1 MKFLHYIKTL
11 GESLQEKTSK
21 VLSAL
26 DERYPKQKVLITNTS
41 FSTGKKFDTLG
52 ISTTVG
58 QKPQISTTTVQK
70 LSHPF
75 LSFASWLPPVF
86 ITNLTKTAT
95 ITLTEA
101 EITSTEPLYVFHKK
115 PKEQSLTVEDVLG
128 LDLAIDYTLSKV
140 SDVPPPPKT
149 TPKVKLNKAKQ
160 VIPLPTGYPNPTSI
174 KVVSVTM
181 KKSQSLG
188 VFHCHSISFA
198 FLECLL
204 QPASAYDFETF
215 SEQDAATAIHLFKNQ
230 WCKTCLKYAE
240 ENYEKC
246 KV

>member
-26 DERYPKQKVLITNTS
+26 DERYPKQKVITTNTS

-58 QKPQISTTTVQK
+58 QKPQISTTTVQTTVQK
-70 LSHPF
+70 LSHSV
-75 LSFASWLPPVF
+75 LSFASWLPTVF

-95 ITLTEA
+95 ITIMED
-101 EITSTEPLYVFHKK
+101 EIISSAPLSVFHKK

-128 LDLAIDYTLSKV
+128 LELAFDNTLSKI
-140 SDVPPPPKT
+140 SDHPPPKT
-149 TPKVKLNKAKQ
+149 TPKVKLNKAKY
-160 VIPLPTGYPNPTSI
+160 VAPLPTGYPNPTNI

-188 VFHCHSISFA
+188 VFHCHSI
-198 FLECLL
+198 
-204 QPASAYDFETF
+204 
-215 SEQDAATAIHLFKNQ
+215 
-230 WCKTCLKYAE
+230 
-240 ENYEKC
+240 
-246 KV
+246 